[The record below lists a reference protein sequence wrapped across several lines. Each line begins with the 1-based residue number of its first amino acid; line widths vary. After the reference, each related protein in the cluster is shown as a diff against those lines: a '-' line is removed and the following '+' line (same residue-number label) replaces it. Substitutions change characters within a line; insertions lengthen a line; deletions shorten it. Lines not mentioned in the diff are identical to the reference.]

1 MPDRPQP
8 DALEPPD
15 PFEGLVLDE
24 DFVRSAT
31 VNEPSAR
38 ARMLAERWR
47 REPPVDPGGR
57 RWSLDGPGRTRGRRS
72 ATRPGRFPRLRGLRR
87 RRGDRGFA
95 APAFGAL
102 SRGERW
108 TAVLGALIVLLVV
121 GGLLFGPN
129 RAHTPQ
135 IAAPGSPGTLPGS
148 PRPTADRALP
158 GGGTFAG
165 SKCGQHGYHH
175 FPTVADPLPV
185 EGSTGPWLRF
195 ASYGHRQS
203 GGGKPGEF
211 LFDLELGSGSGSG
224 TPLALSAPLG
234 NEGVAVE
241 IEGPGGVVAA
251 AYGLPS
257 TVEGAGHT
265 PDGQGW
271 LVTER
276 GTSAHVVLPA
286 AALCPG
292 VDEQAVAAGLSLP
305 TDAEHTV
312 NGPASYTLTVS
323 IADSEIGELRRVLG
337 TQLRG
342 EVLAATNQLPAPA
355 AKPV

>member
-1 MPDRPQP
+1 MPERPQP

-57 RWSLDGPGRTRGRRS
+57 RWSPDGPGRSRRGRS
-72 ATRPGRFPRLRGLRR
+72 AARPRRFPRFRGARRLRGDDPVGPRFR
-87 RRGDRGFA
+87 T
-95 APAFGAL
+95 L

-108 TAVLGALIVLLVV
+108 TTVLGALIVLLVV

-135 IAAPGSPGTLPGS
+135 IAAPGAQPGS
-148 PRPTADRALP
+148 PRPTGDRALP

-165 SKCGQHGYHH
+165 SKCGQRGYHR
-175 FPTVADPLPV
+175 FAATADSLPT
-185 EGSTGPWLRF
+185 EESTGPWVRF
-195 ASYGHRQS
+195 ASYGYQKL
-203 GGGKPGEF
+203 GADKPGEF
-211 LFDLELGSGSGSG
+211 LFDLELGSGSGA
-224 TPLALSAPLG
+224 PLALSAPLG
-234 NEGVAVE
+234 SGGVSVE
-241 IEGPGGVVAA
+241 IEGPNGVVAA
-251 AYGLPS
+251 AYGLPG
-257 TVEGAGHT
+257 TVEGTGHT

-271 LVTER
+271 LVTEN
-276 GTSAHVVLPA
+276 GTSAHVVLPT

-292 VDEQAVAAGLSLP
+292 VDEQTVAAGLSP
-305 TDAEHTV
+305 STDADHTV
-312 NGPASYTLTVS
+312 NGPAPYTLTVS
-323 IADSEIGELRRVLG
+323 VADPEVAELRRTLG
-337 TQLRG
+337 TRLHG
-342 EVLAATNQLPAPA
+342 EVLAATNQLLQPA

>member
-8 DALEPPD
+8 DALEPRD

-57 RWSLDGPGRTRGRRS
+57 RWSLDGPDRSRGGRS
-72 ATRPGRFPRLRGLRR
+72 AARSGRFPRFRGLRR
-87 RRGDRGFA
+87 RRGGA
-95 APAFGAL
+95 AVGTRFRSL

-135 IAAPGSPGTLPGS
+135 IAAPGAPGAQPGS
-148 PRPTADRALP
+148 PRPTGDRALP

-165 SKCGQHGYHH
+165 SKCGQHGYHR
-175 FPTVADPLPV
+175 FPTAADSLPT
-185 EGSTGPWLRF
+185 EESTGPWLRF
-195 ASYGHRQS
+195 AAYGHQQS

-211 LFDLELGSGSGSG
+211 LFDLELGSGSG

-234 NEGVAVE
+234 SGGVAVE
-241 IEGPGGVVAA
+241 IEGPDGVVAA
-251 AYGLPS
+251 AHGLPS

-292 VDEQAVAAGLSLP
+292 VDEQAVALGLSLP
-305 TDAEHTV
+305 TDAGHTV
-312 NGPASYTLTVS
+312 NGPARYTLTVS
-323 IADSEIGELRRVLG
+323 IADSEVGELRRVLG

-342 EVLAATNQLPAPA
+342 EVLAATNQLPTPA